1 MSCLPTLLLPLAVGC
16 RSWRRQF
23 MVATR
28 IAVGIILF
36 VVAVVVVDI
45 VLGVAFVAHILAVC
59 ELDCRIHP
67 CSIFIAGTVFVGAA
81 CGPAVAAR
89 GATALPSPGY
99 DGEYYQKVIKT
110 LLQQCYLSKSLICS
124 YRCLFPYKRVGSCC
138 CTWWCCSRFELTG
151 HDCWLLRVVLTT
163 QHSHVVLV
171 D

>member
-1 MSCLPTLLLPLAVGC
+1 
-16 RSWRRQF
+16 

-67 CSIFIAGTVFVGAA
+67 CSIFTAGTVFVGAA
-81 CGPAVAAR
+81 CGSAVATR
-89 GATALPSPGY
+89 GATGLAIASH

-110 LLQQCYLSKSLICS
+110 LLQLSRFLICS

-138 CTWWCCSRFELTG
+138 YTWWRCSRLEMTG
-151 HDCWLLRVVLTT
+151 HDCWLLCYWGGCEAR
-163 QHSHVVLV
+163 
-171 D
+171 